1 MTISVAIAG
10 ATGYAGCEI
19 LRILLGHPAYLRGEL
34 KIGALCANRNA
45 GEEVGKFHPH
55 LAPLADRQFEETSVD
70 VLQGHDVV
78 FMALPHGH
86 SGALAKQLTENAGSA
101 DKAPLVIDCA
111 ADFRLR
117 DAAAWE
123 KWYESP
129 HQGTWPYGL
138 PELPHHRDVL
148 KTAKTIAVPGCF
160 PTGASLAMYPAV
172 ADGITNGD
180 LTFVSFTGTSGA
192 GRAANALNLHAEI
205 NGSAKAYKVGGRH
218 RHTPEILQNM
228 QELSEQEITVSFTP
242 VLAPMVR
249 GILTTAM
256 TATSVTAAEAQKIY
270 EDAYQNEPFV
280 QVLPYGQ
287 QPMSKSVMGSNNV
300 QIAVDVDEDAH
311 KLIVVSTID
320 NLVKGTAGGAIQCMN
335 LALGWDETAGL
346 STVGMAP

>member
-1 MTISVAIAG
+1 
-10 ATGYAGCEI
+10 
-19 LRILLGHPAYLRGEL
+19 
-34 KIGALCANRNA
+34 
-45 GEEVGKFHPH
+45 
-55 LAPLADRQFEETSVD
+55 
-70 VLQGHDVV
+70 
-78 FMALPHGH
+78 
-86 SGALAKQLTENAGSA
+86 
-101 DKAPLVIDCA
+101 
-111 ADFRLR
+111 
-117 DAAAWE
+117 
-123 KWYESP
+123 
-129 HQGTWPYGL
+129 
-138 PELPHHRDVL
+138 
-148 KTAKTIAVPGCF
+148 
-160 PTGASLAMYPAV
+160 
-172 ADGITNGD
+172 
-180 LTFVSFTGTSGA
+180 
-192 GRAANALNLHAEI
+192 
-205 NGSAKAYKVGGRH
+205 
-218 RHTPEILQNM
+218 M

-311 KLIVVSTID
+311 KLIVVSAID